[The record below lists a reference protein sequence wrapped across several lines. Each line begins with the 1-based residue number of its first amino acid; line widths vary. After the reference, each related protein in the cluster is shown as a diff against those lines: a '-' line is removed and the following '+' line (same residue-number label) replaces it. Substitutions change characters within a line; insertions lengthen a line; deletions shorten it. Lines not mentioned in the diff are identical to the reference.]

1 MLPGLAVGNLAL
13 PVGAIVALAAAASA
27 SFAADSHGKELPRPT
42 SAAVSADHP
51 KEMVEG
57 LAIFSRNVRSILVKR
72 CLKCHGGEAEVQSGF
87 NLATRE
93 GLLAG
98 GTNGKAIVPGNSRA
112 SRLYRLITHA
122 EEPHMPQ
129 DAAKLSEAEIGHI
142 AAWIDHGAPYEEG
155 LIPAANSA
163 KSWTER
169 AIDPKAREFWSFQP
183 LAIAKPPAAA
193 TGSSWPANPIDA
205 FISGSLD
212 RHKLAPNAQA
222 APRALVRRV
231 TFDLIGLPPTLS
243 DLEAFE
249 ADPSP
254 TAYSALVDRLL
265 SSPHY
270 GNRWA
275 RHWLDL
281 ARFAESHGFE
291 HDYDRPTAY
300 HYRDF
305 VIRAFNDDL
314 PYDTFLRWQLA
325 GDELA
330 PDDPM
335 ALVATGFLSAGVHS
349 TQITKNEVEKQR
361 YDELDDMLA
370 TTGNAMLGLSIGCAR
385 CHDHKF
391 DPIPQADYYRLLSA
405 FTTTVRS
412 EIDLPGR
419 PPGTKPTKAL
429 IASEGLA
436 PVRLHTQ
443 GDDFFKETFF
453 LRRGDVNQKDGV
465 APLGY
470 LEVLMRSPEGA
481 NHWRAAPPKGS
492 RTSFRRTA
500 LADWLTDTQ
509 TGAGQLVARVIVNR
523 LWQHHFGHGIVAT
536 PNDFG
541 TRGERPSHPE
551 LLDWLARELIRHD
564 WRLKPIQR
572 LILTSAAYRESS
584 AADGAKEAIDPTN
597 RFFWRH
603 EKRRLEGEV
612 VRDSLLACAARLDE
626 RMFGPGSLE
635 DAQRRRSIYFT
646 VKRSELVAMMQ
657 VFDAPEALTS
667 MGDRPSTTIAPQ
679 ALLLLNNPN
688 VRADARAFARRLL
701 PAFGRSTAEAVRAG
715 YRIAFSRDPQRE
727 ELCDSSDFLER
738 QRALHESDPAVAG
751 RKPDARQSA
760 LLDFCQVLM
769 CLNEF
774 VYVN

>member
-1 MLPGLAVGNLAL
+1 MTQVRISWRSVNYFAVLQFA
-13 PVGAIVALAAAASA
+13 VFAIAPISTP
-27 SFAADSHGKELPRPT
+27 AADQPRKAPVAV
-42 SAAVSADHP
+42 SVSADHP
-51 KEMVEG
+51 QQMAKG
-57 LAIFSRNVRSILVKR
+57 LAIFSRHVRPILVKR

-87 NLATRE
+87 NMATRE

-98 GTNGKAIVPGNSRA
+98 GTNGKAIIPGDSRK

-129 DAAKLSEAEIGHI
+129 DAAKLSDVEIAQVG
-142 AAWIDHGAPYEEG
+142 AWIDHGAPYDEG
-155 LIPAANSA
+155 LLPSA
-163 KSWTER
+163 KPAPSWTER
-169 AIDPKAREFWSFQP
+169 TVDLKAREFWSFQP
-183 LAIAKPPAAA
+183 LTISKPPTDTAR
-193 TGSSWPANPIDA
+193 SPWPRNPIDA
-205 FISGSLD
+205 FIKQSLD
-212 RHKLAPNAQA
+212 RRKLTPNAEA
-222 APRALVRRV
+222 SPRALVRRV
-231 TFDLIGLPPTLS
+231 TFDLIGLPPTAA
-243 DLEAFE
+243 DLDAFE

-254 TAYSALVDRLL
+254 TAYAALIDRLL
-265 SSPHY
+265 ASPHY

-300 HYRDF
+300 HFRDF

-330 PDDPM
+330 PHDSL
-335 ALVATGFLSAGVHS
+335 ALMATGFLAAGVHS

-412 EIDLPGR
+412 EVDLRLGLNSS
-419 PPGTKPTKAL
+419 KPIKAL
-429 IASEGLA
+429 IASEGLPA
-436 PVRLHTQ
+436 IRLHTQ
-443 GDDFFKETFF
+443 GDDFFKETYF
-453 LRRGDVNQKDGV
+453 LSRGDVNQKQGA

-470 LEVLMRSPEGA
+470 LQVLMRSPDRDK
-481 NHWRAAPPKGS
+481 HWRAEPPKGS

-509 TGAGQLVARVIVNR
+509 SGAGHLVARVIVNR

-541 TRGERPSHPE
+541 ARGERPSHPE
-551 LLDWLARELIRHD
+551 LLDWLASELIRHG
-564 WRLKPIQR
+564 WRIKPIQR
-572 LILTSAAYRESS
+572 LILTSAAYRENG
-584 AADGAKEAIDPTN
+584 AAEPAKEAIDPSN

-612 VRDSLLACAARLDE
+612 VRDALLACADRLDE
-626 RMFGPGSLE
+626 RMFGPGSLDE
-635 DAQRRRSIYFT
+635 TQRRRSIYFT
-646 VKRSELVAMMQ
+646 IKRSELVPMMQ

-679 ALLLLNNPN
+679 ALLLLNNAN
-688 VRADARAFARRLL
+688 VRASARAFAARLL
-701 PAFGRSTAEAVRAG
+701 PALDRSTAEAVRVG
-715 YRIAFSRDPQRE
+715 YRVALCRDPQRD
-727 ELCDSSDFLER
+727 ELDDSIAFIEH
-738 QRALHESDPAVAG
+738 QRALHEPDAKSTGRNSDPHV
-751 RKPDARQSA
+751 SA

-774 VYVN
+774 VYVD

>member
-1 MLPGLAVGNLAL
+1 MTRTRFVDQSAIGVAALAFAGMLAL
-13 PVGAIVALAAAASA
+13 SVAR
-27 SFAADSHGKELPRPT
+27 AADQPGK
-42 SAAVSADHP
+42 AAIDSVSADHP
-51 KEMVEG
+51 QQMIEG
-57 LAIFSRNVRSILVKR
+57 LAIFTRHVRPVLVAR

-98 GTNGKAIVPGNSRA
+98 GTNSKAIIPGNSRQ

-129 DAAKLSEAEIGHI
+129 DAAKLSDAQIGQI
-142 AAWIDHGAPYEEG
+142 AAWIDHGAPYDDG
-155 LIPAANSA
+155 LIPTA
-163 KSWTER
+163 KPAPSWTER
-169 AIDPKAREFWSFQP
+169 TVDPKARNFWSFQP
-183 LAIAKPPAAA
+183 LAITKPPVDAGAE
-193 TGSSWPANPIDA
+193 WPRNPIDA
-205 FISGSLD
+205 FIKQSLD
-212 RHKLAPNAQA
+212 RQKLAPNAQA
-222 APRALVRRV
+222 SPRALVRRV
-231 TFDLIGLPPTLS
+231 TFDLIGLPPT
-243 DLEAFE
+243 DAQLEAFE

-254 TAYSALVDRLL
+254 AAYSALVDRLL
-265 SSPHY
+265 ASPHY

-300 HYRDF
+300 HFRDF

-314 PYDTFLRWQLA
+314 PYDTFIRWQMA

-330 PDDPM
+330 PHDSL
-335 ALVATGFLSAGVHS
+335 ALMATGFLAAGVHS

-370 TTGNAMLGLSIGCAR
+370 TTGNAILGLSVGCAR

-405 FTTTVRS
+405 FTTTVRT
-412 EIDLPGR
+412 EVDVRLG
-419 PPGTKPTKAL
+419 PPGSKPLKAL
-429 IASEGLA
+429 IASEGLPA
-436 PVRLHTQ
+436 VRLHTQ
-443 GDDFFKETFF
+443 GDDFFKQTFF
-453 LRRGDVNQKDGV
+453 LSRGDVNQKQGA

-470 LEVLMRSPEGA
+470 LQVLMRSPDREK
-481 NHWRAAPPKGS
+481 HWQAEPPKGS

-509 TGAGQLVARVIVNR
+509 SGAGQLVARVIVNR

-541 TRGERPSHPE
+541 ARGERPSHPE
-551 LLDWLARELIRHD
+551 LLDWLAGELIRHG

-572 LILTSAAYRESS
+572 LILTSAAYCEGSE
-584 AADGAKEAIDPTN
+584 ADRVKEAVDPGN

-612 VRDSLLACAARLDE
+612 VRDALLACSNRLDE
-626 RMFGPGSLE
+626 RMYGPGSLDE
-635 DAQRRRSIYFT
+635 AQRRRSVYFT
-646 VKRSELVAMMQ
+646 VKRSELVPMMQ
-657 VFDAPEALTS
+657 VFDAPEALSS
-667 MGDRPSTTIAPQ
+667 MGDRTSTTIAPQ

-688 VRADARAFARRLL
+688 VRADARAFAARLL
-701 PAFGRSTAEAVRAG
+701 PALARSMADAVRSG
-715 YRIAFSRDPQRE
+715 YRIALCRDPQPA
-727 ELCDSSDFLER
+727 ELDDSVAFIEH
-738 QRALHESDPAVAG
+738 QRALHESDARAG
-751 RKPDARQSA
+751 AQKSDARVSA

-774 VYVN
+774 VYVD

>member
-1 MLPGLAVGNLAL
+1 MTSSGIRRVAAVWAAALGLAAL
-13 PVGAIVALAAAASA
+13 I
-27 SFAADSHGKELPRPT
+27 SFAGAARGAEPASRP
-42 SAAVSADHP
+42 APVPAVAADHP
-51 KEMVEG
+51 QQMTAG
-57 LAIFSRNVRSILVKR
+57 LAIFSRHVRPLLIAR

-98 GTNGKAIVPGNSRA
+98 GLNGKAVIPGNAQR
-112 SRLYRLITHA
+112 SRLYRLVSHA

-129 DAAKLSEAEIGHI
+129 DAAKLSDADLAQV
-142 AAWIDHGAPYEEG
+142 AAWIDHGAPYDEG
-155 LIPAANSA
+155 LLPTNNASN
-163 KSWTER
+163 WTTR
-169 AIDPKAREFWSFQP
+169 TVDAKARSFWSFQP
-183 LAIAKPPAAA
+183 LKVVHPPADAS
-193 TGSSWPANPIDA
+193 TWPRNPIDA
-205 FISGSLD
+205 FIKQSLD
-212 RHKLAPNAQA
+212 RQKLTPNAEA
-222 APRALVRRV
+222 SPRQLVRRV
-231 TFDLIGLPPTLS
+231 AFDLTGLPPRDA

-254 TAYSALVDRLL
+254 AAYVALVDRLL
-265 SSPHY
+265 ASPHY

-281 ARFAESHGFE
+281 SRFAESHGFE

-300 HYRDF
+300 HFRDF

-314 PYDTFLRWQLA
+314 PFDTFIRWQLA

-330 PDDPM
+330 PHDSL
-335 ALVATGFLSAGVHS
+335 ALMATGFLAAGVHS

-370 TTGNAMLGLSIGCAR
+370 TTSNAILGLSIGCAR

-391 DPIPQADYYRLLSA
+391 DPFPQADYYRLLSA
-405 FTTTVRS
+405 FTTTVRTEVTLTS
-412 EIDLPGR
+412 EPGHSQR
-419 PPGTKPTKAL
+419 MKAL
-429 IASEGLA
+429 IASEGLPA
-436 PVRLHTQ
+436 VRLHTQ
-443 GDDFFKETFF
+443 GDDFFKQTFF
-453 LRRGDVNQKDGV
+453 LRRGDVNQKQGE

-470 LEVLMRSPEGA
+470 LQVLMRSPDREK
-481 NHWRAAPPKGS
+481 HWPAEPPKGS
-492 RTSFRRTA
+492 RTSYRRTA

-509 TGAGQLVARVIVNR
+509 EGAGQLVARVIVNR

-541 TRGERPSHPE
+541 SRGERPSHPE
-551 LLDWLARELIRHD
+551 LLDWLAGELIRHN
-564 WRLKPIQR
+564 WQLKPIQR

-584 AADGAKEAIDPTN
+584 DADRPKEAVDPLN
-597 RFFWRH
+597 RYFWRH

-612 VRDSLLACAARLDE
+612 VRDALLACANRLDE
-626 RMFGPGSLE
+626 RMFGPGSLDE
-635 DAQRRRSIYFT
+635 AQRRRSIYFT
-646 VKRSELVAMMQ
+646 VKRSELVPMMQ

-701 PAFGRSTAEAVRAG
+701 PALDRSTAEAVRSG
-715 YRIAFSRDPQRE
+715 YRIALCHDPQPD
-727 ELCDSSDFLER
+727 ELADSTAFIEQ
-738 QRALHESDPAVAG
+738 QRKLHESDSSPSG
-751 RKPDARQSA
+751 RPSDARQSA

-774 VYVN
+774 VYVD

>member
-1 MLPGLAVGNLAL
+1 MTRSGLRGRSVCGVAALGLVGLLAQLPA
-13 PVGAIVALAAAASA
+13 P
-27 SFAADSHGKELPRPT
+27 AADPT
-42 SAAVSADHP
+42 AKAPPTASVSADHARQ
-51 KEMVEG
+51 MTEG
-57 LAIFSRNVRSILVKR
+57 LAIFTRHVRPVLIAR
-72 CLKCHGGEAEVQSGF
+72 CLKCHGGEAEVQSAF
-87 NLATRE
+87 NLATRD

-98 GTNGKAIVPGNSRA
+98 GTNGKAIVPGSSRK
-112 SRLYRLITHA
+112 SRLYRLITRA

-129 DAAKLSEAEIGHI
+129 DAAKLSDVQIDQI
-142 AAWIDHGAPYEEG
+142 AAWIDHGAPYDEG
-155 LIPAANSA
+155 LIPSA
-163 KSWTER
+163 KPAPSWTER
-169 AIDPKAREFWSFQP
+169 SVDPKARNFWSFQP
-183 LAIAKPPAAA
+183 LVIAKPPAVA
-193 TGSSWPANPIDA
+193 GSAWPRNPIDA
-205 FISGSLD
+205 FIKQSLD
-212 RHKLAPNAQA
+212 RQKLAPNAQTS
-222 APRALVRRV
+222 PRALVRRV
-231 TFDLIGLPPTLS
+231 TFDLIGLPPRAAE
-243 DLEAFE
+243 LEAFE

-254 TAYSALVDRLL
+254 AAYSALVDRLL
-265 SSPHY
+265 ASPHY

-300 HYRDF
+300 HFRDF

-314 PYDTFLRWQLA
+314 PYDTFIRWQLA

-330 PDDPM
+330 PRDNL
-335 ALVATGFLSAGVHS
+335 ALMATGFLAAGVHS

-370 TTGNAMLGLSIGCAR
+370 TTGNAMLGLSVGCAR

-405 FTTTVRS
+405 FTTTVRT
-412 EIDLPGR
+412 EVDVRLG
-419 PPGTKPTKAL
+419 PPGSKPLKAL
-429 IASEGLA
+429 IASEGLP

-453 LRRGDVNQKDGV
+453 LRRGDVSQKQGA

-470 LEVLMRSPEGA
+470 LQVLMRSPDRDK
-481 NHWRAAPPKGS
+481 HWRAEPPKGS

-509 TGAGQLVARVIVNR
+509 SGAGQLVARVIVNR

-541 TRGERPSHPE
+541 ARGEHPSHPE
-551 LLDWLARELIRHD
+551 LLDWLAGELIRHG
-564 WRLKPIQR
+564 WQLKPIQR
-572 LILTSAAYRESS
+572 LILTSAAYCESS
-584 AADGAKEAIDPTN
+584 EADRAKEAADPGN

-612 VRDSLLACAARLDE
+612 VRDALLACGNRLDE
-626 RMFGPGSLE
+626 RMFGPGSLDE
-635 DAQRRRSIYFT
+635 AQRRRSIYFT
-646 VKRSELVAMMQ
+646 VKRSELVPMMQ
-657 VFDAPEALTS
+657 VFDAPEALSS

-679 ALLLLNNPN
+679 ALLLLNNAN
-688 VRADARAFARRLL
+688 VRADARAFAARLL
-701 PAFGRSTAEAVRAG
+701 PALDRSTAEAVRSG
-715 YRIAFSRDPQRE
+715 YRMALCRDPQPG
-727 ELCDSSDFLER
+727 ELDDSLAFIEQ
-738 QRALHESDPAVAG
+738 QRALHE
-751 RKPDARQSA
+751 PDARTAADKSDARASA

-774 VYVN
+774 VYVD

>member
-1 MLPGLAVGNLAL
+1 MTRSGLLGRSVCGVA
-13 PVGAIVALAAAASA
+13 ALAFAGLLVQIPAP
-27 SFAADSHGKELPRPT
+27 AADPT
-42 SAAVSADHP
+42 AKAPPTASVSADHP
-51 KEMVEG
+51 RQMSEG
-57 LAIFSRNVRSILVKR
+57 LAIFTRHVRPVLIAR
-72 CLKCHGGEAEVQSGF
+72 CLKCHGGEAEVQSAF
-87 NLATRE
+87 NLATRD

-98 GTNGKAIVPGNSRA
+98 GTNGKAIVPGNSRK

-129 DAAKLSEAEIGHI
+129 DEAKLSDAQIEQI
-142 AAWIDHGAPYEEG
+142 AAWIDHGAPYDEG
-155 LIPAANSA
+155 LIPTA
-163 KSWTER
+163 KPAPSWTER
-169 AIDPKAREFWSFQP
+169 TVDPKARNFWSFQP
-183 LAIAKPPAAA
+183 LVIAKPPAVTVTA
-193 TGSSWPANPIDA
+193 WPRNPIDA
-205 FISGSLD
+205 FIKQSLD
-212 RHKLAPNAQA
+212 RQKLAPNAQTS
-222 APRALVRRV
+222 PRALVRRV
-231 TFDLIGLPPTLS
+231 TFDLIGLPPRAAE
-243 DLEAFE
+243 LEAFE

-254 TAYSALVDRLL
+254 AAYSALVDRLL
-265 SSPHY
+265 ASPHY

-300 HYRDF
+300 HFRDF

-314 PYDTFLRWQLA
+314 PYDTFIRWQLA

-330 PDDPM
+330 PRDNL
-335 ALVATGFLSAGVHS
+335 ALMATGFLAAGVHS

-370 TTGNAMLGLSIGCAR
+370 TTGNAILGLSVGCAR

-405 FTTTVRS
+405 FTTTVRT
-412 EIDLPGR
+412 EVDVRLG
-419 PPGTKPTKAL
+419 PPGSKPLKAL
-429 IASEGLA
+429 IASEGLP

-453 LRRGDVNQKDGV
+453 LRRGDVSQKQGA

-470 LEVLMRSPEGA
+470 LQVLMRSPDRDK
-481 NHWRAAPPKGS
+481 HWRAEPPKGS

-509 TGAGQLVARVIVNR
+509 SGAGQLVARVIVNR

-541 TRGERPSHPE
+541 ARGERPSHPE
-551 LLDWLARELIRHD
+551 LLDWLAGELIRHG
-564 WRLKPIQR
+564 WQLKPIQR
-572 LILTSAAYRESS
+572 LILTSAAYCESS
-584 AADGAKEAIDPTN
+584 EADRAKEAADPGN

-612 VRDSLLACAARLDE
+612 VRDALLACGNRLDE
-626 RMFGPGSLE
+626 RMFGPGSLDE
-635 DAQRRRSIYFT
+635 AQRRRSIYFT
-646 VKRSELVAMMQ
+646 VKRSELVPMMQ
-657 VFDAPEALTS
+657 VFDAPEALSS

-688 VRADARAFARRLL
+688 VRADARAFAARLS
-701 PAFGRSTAEAVRAG
+701 PALDRSTADAVRSG
-715 YRIAFSRDPQRE
+715 YRIALCRDPQPS
-727 ELCDSSDFLER
+727 ELDDSMAFIEQ
-738 QRALHESDPAVAG
+738 QRALHESDSRPAAH
-751 RKPDARQSA
+751 KSDARVSA

-774 VYVN
+774 VYVD

>member
-1 MLPGLAVGNLAL
+1 VRTGLVGRSVAVLAIAGVL
-13 PVGAIVALAAAASA
+13 APAAATAFEQPDKPSI
-27 SFAADSHGKELPRPT
+27 T
-42 SAAVSADHP
+42 SVSADHP
-51 KEMVEG
+51 RQMAEG
-57 LAIFSRNVRSILVKR
+57 LAVFTRRVRPLLVAR

-98 GTNGKAIVPGNSRA
+98 GTNGKAITLGNSRG
-112 SRLYRLITHA
+112 SRLVRLISHV

-129 DAAKLSEAEIGHI
+129 DGAKLPAAEIEQI
-142 AAWIDHGAPYEEG
+142 AAWIDHGAPYDEG
-155 LIPAANSA
+155 LIPTA
-163 KSWTER
+163 KPAPSWTER
-169 AIDPKAREFWSFQP
+169 TIDAKARDFWSFQP
-183 LAIAKPPAAA
+183 LAISRPPEDA
-193 TGSSWPANPIDA
+193 THSLWPRNPLDA
-205 FISGSLD
+205 FIQKGLD
-212 RHKLAPNAQA
+212 RHKLAPNSEA
-222 APRALVRRV
+222 APRTLIRRV
-231 TFDLIGLPPTLS
+231 TFDLIGLPPTAG

-249 ADPSP
+249 SNPSP
-254 TAYSALVDRLL
+254 AAYSALVDRLL
-265 SSPHY
+265 ASPHY

-314 PYDTFLRWQLA
+314 PYDRFIRWQLA

-330 PDDPM
+330 PHDSL
-335 ALVATGFLSAGVHS
+335 ALMATGFLAAGVHS

-370 TTGNAMLGLSIGCAR
+370 TTGNALLGLSIGCAR

-405 FTTTVRS
+405 FTTTVRTEVSLTLGPAGS
-412 EIDLPGR
+412 EPM
-419 PPGTKPTKAL
+419 KAL
-429 IASEGLA
+429 VASEGL
-436 PVRLHTQ
+436 PPIRLHTQ
-443 GDDFFKETFF
+443 GDDFFKRTYF

-470 LEVLMRSPEGA
+470 LQVLMRSPDREK
-481 NHWRAAPPKGS
+481 HWQTEPPKGS

-500 LADWLTDTQ
+500 MADWLTDTQ
-509 TGAGQLVARVIVNR
+509 SGAGQLVARVIVNR

-551 LLDWLARELIRHD
+551 LLDWLAGELIRHG
-564 WRLKPIQR
+564 WRIKPIQR

-584 AADGAKEAIDPTN
+584 DADRTKEAIDSAN

-612 VRDSLLACAARLDE
+612 VRDALLACAKRLDE
-626 RMFGPGSLE
+626 RMYGPGSLDE
-635 DAQRRRSIYFT
+635 AQRRRSIYFT
-646 VKRSELVAMMQ
+646 IKRSELVPMMQ

-688 VRADARAFARRLL
+688 VRADARAFARRLS
-701 PAFGRSTAEAVRAG
+701 PALDRSTAEAVRSG
-715 YRIAFSRDPQRE
+715 YRIALCRDPE
-727 ELCDSSDFLER
+727 PDELADSTAFIEQ
-738 QRALHESDPAVAG
+738 QRALHESDVKIPG
-751 RKPDARQSA
+751 RRADPRESA

-769 CLNEF
+769 CLN
-774 VYVN
+774 